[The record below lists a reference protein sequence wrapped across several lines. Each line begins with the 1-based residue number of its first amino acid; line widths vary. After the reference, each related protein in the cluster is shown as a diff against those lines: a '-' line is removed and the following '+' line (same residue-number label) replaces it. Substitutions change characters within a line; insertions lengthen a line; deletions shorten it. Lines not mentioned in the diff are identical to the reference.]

1 MISFCRIMFAIFEAI
16 KFYFHLQYTAL
27 AHTHWMQL
35 TRRVHRI
42 LAAGG
47 RMSRTS
53 VGVIV
58 YSANHFAIQFNLV
71 HVRQFTP
78 FECVPSDER
87 ATKAVFTISRAAT
100 VVAALHTIVCTRC
113 IRFIVIKR
121 ETKYQS
127 LTFFL
132 KHFSFVFFISFFMYF
147 SVLFNTIFESSI
159 SFYVLSP
166 CSFRSF
172 VSFRLIDEH
181 VRASYTAHSA
191 YSIQMYAKRSHISC
205 ALSCECVMQC
215 KSRARSPVVGSLR
228 AVEECRIVYY
238 FHTLVVLPLRAS
250 HRLNIFGAFEN
261 GRCLLL
267 CIANGELMVRPFALR
282 VSV

>member
-1 MISFCRIMFAIFEAI
+1 
-16 KFYFHLQYTAL
+16 
-27 AHTHWMQL
+27 MQL
-35 TRRVHRI
+35 TRRVYRI

-47 RMSRTS
+47 RMARTN

-87 ATKAVFTISRAAT
+87 ATKAVFTISRVAT
-100 VVAALHTIVCTRC
+100 VIAALHTIVCTRC

-127 LTFFL
+127 LIFFRSISRL
-132 KHFSFVFFISFFMYF
+132 SFLFRFSCIFFFSIQFLNLQFHFMF
-147 SVLFNTIFESSI
+147 SRHVLFDRFVSSM
-159 SFYVLSP
+159 STYVHRTRP
-166 CSFRSF
+166 TTHIQYKCTRRDRAFRS
-172 VSFRLIDEH
+172 
-181 VRASYTAHSA
+181 
-191 YSIQMYAKRSHISC
+191 
-205 ALSCECVMQC
+205 LSCVCVMQC
-215 KSRARSPVVGSLR
+215 ESRARSPVVGSLR

-238 FHTLVVLPLRAS
+238 FHTLVLLPLRAS

-261 GRCLLL
+261 GRCSLL